1 MLGLRSFEFD
11 NVEAL
16 ACEHNRTFLA
26 IATLLLGFAFKYA
39 VSDWLVG
46 MVRTSDL
53 ASVEG
58 VVSYVDLVM
67 ILGLTVKV
75 CDIHVYSR
83 YDK

>member
-46 MVRTSDL
+46 MVRTS
-53 ASVEG
+53 E
-58 VVSYVDLVM
+58 
-67 ILGLTVKV
+67 
-75 CDIHVYSR
+75 
-83 YDK
+83 